1 MAARPCSELG
11 RVWPV
16 AGEAGLLE
24 LGETLGGDAESADN
38 RDWLVSLLGVGPG
51 PTRLG
56 QPTPPLL
63 PFTPTGEC
71 PWPELVNSYASIKTR
86 HHLPSSQRPVP
97 SSKLCLSLRHCG
109 QS

>member
-24 LGETLGGDAESADN
+24 LGETLGGDEASADK

-51 PTRLG
+51 PTRLATAHV
-56 QPTPPLL
+56 PHCYHL
-63 PFTPTGEC
+63 PFTP
-71 PWPELVNSYASIKTR
+71 LA
-86 HHLPSSQRPVP
+86 
-97 SSKLCLSLRHCG
+97 
-109 QS
+109 

>member
-24 LGETLGGDAESADN
+24 LGETLGGDAASADN
-38 RDWLVSLLGVGPG
+38 RGWLVSLLGVGPG

-56 QPTPPLL
+56 QPTPPTVTLH
-63 PFTPTGEC
+63 PHRG
-71 PWPELVNSYASIKTR
+71 
-86 HHLPSSQRPVP
+86 VP
-97 SSKLCLSLRHCG
+97 LA
-109 QS
+109 